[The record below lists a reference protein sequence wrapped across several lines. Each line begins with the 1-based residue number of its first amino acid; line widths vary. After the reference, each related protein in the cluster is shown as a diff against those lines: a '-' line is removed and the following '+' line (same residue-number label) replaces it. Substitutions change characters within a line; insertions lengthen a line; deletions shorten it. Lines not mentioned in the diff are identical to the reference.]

1 MTSVNP
7 NGFTTLSD
15 VLVGDDGYMYF
26 RGTDNAVWRVNPMN
40 AADNTNFGGPDVIAT
55 QSNVVAVGGYMY
67 LRGTDDKV
75 WQVRIGNNPDP
86 NNPGRVNLGGFTTW
100 SDVLVGDDGYL
111 YFRGTDNA
119 VWRVN
124 PMNAAE
130 NTNFGGPDVIAT
142 QSNVVAVGG
151 YMYLRGTDDKVW
163 RVNIH
168 NPDPNNPGRVNLG
181 GFTTWSDVLV
191 GDDGYLYFRGTD
203 NAVWRVHPANADN
216 TNFGG
221 PGVIATQSNVVAV
234 GGYMY
239 LRGTDDKVWRVNMHN
254 NPNNPPQML
263 NPLHLEG
270 DPSGFVTLSNVNCSR
285 GMMYFRGTD
294 DKVWETDGVPY
305 PNPSGFGDAVSVP
318 SAPRIYIE
326 NTDPRRIDNLDLVLR
341 YNADFGGPYELH
353 ARLPVFGTVSTWGL
367 NSAMGGVGALQEE
380 GSQLP
385 IQILQAQLRQ
395 PGGAWGDTGPINPS
409 ITITKEDAA
418 EISGMTVTAS
428 FTINGQR
435 YNTAVLIGDFN
446 QYYQLELN
454 AGKLTITHQ
463 GPEREI
469 NPAFLRFLEIT
480 LAILEFGGA
489 IAGSIALARTKEGGQ
504 AAGLS
509 LRTIM

>member
-1 MTSVNP
+1 
-7 NGFTTLSD
+7 
-15 VLVGDDGYMYF
+15 
-26 RGTDNAVWRVNPMN
+26 
-40 AADNTNFGGPDVIAT
+40 
-55 QSNVVAVGGYMY
+55 

-75 WQVRIGNNPDP
+75 WRVNIHNADP

-124 PMNAAE
+124 P
-130 NTNFGGPDVIAT
+130 
-142 QSNVVAVGG
+142 SN
-151 YMYLRGTDDKVW
+151 
-163 RVNIH
+163 
-168 NPDPNNPGRVNLG
+168 P
-181 GFTTWSDVLV
+181 
-191 GDDGYLYFRGTD
+191 
-203 NAVWRVHPANADN
+203 ADN

-239 LRGTDDKVWRVNMHN
+239 LRGTDDTVWRVNIHN
-254 NPNNPPQML
+254 PDPNHPQML

-270 DPSGFVTLSNVNCSR
+270 DSRGFVTQSNVNCSR
-285 GMMYFRGTD
+285 GIMYFRGTD
-294 DKVWETDGVPY
+294 DKVWETDSVPY
-305 PNPSGFGDAVSVP
+305 PNPSGFGNAVTVP

-353 ARLPVFGTVSTWGL
+353 ARLPAFGTVSTWGL

-385 IQILQAQLRQ
+385 SLILQALLRQ

-454 AGKLTITHQ
+454 AGNLTITQQ

-469 NPAFLRFLEIT
+469 NPAFLRFLDIT
-480 LAILEFGGA
+480 AAILEFGGA
-489 IAGSIALARTKEGGQ
+489 LAGSIALARTGEGGDV
-504 AAGLS
+504 AGGLS
-509 LRTIM
+509 LKLRM

>member
-7 NGFTTLSD
+7 N
-15 VLVGDDGYMYF
+15 
-26 RGTDNAVWRVNPMN
+26 
-40 AADNTNFGGPDVIAT
+40 
-55 QSNVVAVGGYMY
+55 
-67 LRGTDDKV
+67 
-75 WQVRIGNNPDP
+75 
-86 NNPGRVNLGGFTTW
+86 
-100 SDVLVGDDGYL
+100 
-111 YFRGTDNA
+111 
-119 VWRVN
+119 
-124 PMNAAE
+124 
-130 NTNFGGPDVIAT
+130 
-142 QSNVVAVGG
+142 
-151 YMYLRGTDDKVW
+151 
-163 RVNIH
+163 
-168 NPDPNNPGRVNLG
+168 

-203 NAVWRVHPANADN
+203 NAVWRVHPLNPADN

-239 LRGTDDKVWRVNMHN
+239 LRGTDDNSSLPYAHNGKVWRVNMHN
-254 NPNNPPQML
+254 PDPNNPQML

-270 DPSGFVTLSNVNCSR
+270 DPIGFETKSNVNCSR

-326 NTDPRRIDNLDLVLR
+326 NTDPRRIENLDLVLR
-341 YNADFGGPYELH
+341 YNADFGGPHELH

-385 IQILQAQLRQ
+385 IEILRAQLRQ
-395 PGGAWGDTGPINPS
+395 PGGAWGDTGPVNPS

-418 EISGMTVTAS
+418 EISGMTVTVS

-435 YNTAVLIGDFN
+435 YNTAVLIGDFD

-454 AGKLTITHQ
+454 AGNLTITHQ

-469 NPAFLRFLEIT
+469 NPAFLRFLQIV
-480 LAILEFGGA
+480 LAILQFGGA
-489 IAGSIALARTKEGGQ
+489 IAASIAVLRTGEGGQ

-509 LRTIM
+509 LRTVM

>member
-1 MTSVNP
+1 MIVIDIFKENHRFSKKTPHPARSTVRVQHHAATSSAAMSLSSAGRMRATMTSVNP

-40 AADNTNFGGPDVIAT
+40 AA
-55 QSNVVAVGGYMY
+55 
-67 LRGTDDKV
+67 
-75 WQVRIGNNPDP
+75 
-86 NNPGRVNLGGFTTW
+86 
-100 SDVLVGDDGYL
+100 
-111 YFRGTDNA
+111 
-119 VWRVN
+119 
-124 PMNAAE
+124 E
-130 NTNFGGPDVIAT
+130 
-142 QSNVVAVGG
+142 
-151 YMYLRGTDDKVW
+151 
-163 RVNIH
+163 
-168 NPDPNNPGRVNLG
+168 
-181 GFTTWSDVLV
+181 
-191 GDDGYLYFRGTD
+191 
-203 NAVWRVHPANADN
+203 N

-270 DPSGFVTLSNVNCSR
+270 DPIGFVTHSNVNCSR
-285 GMMYFRGTD
+285 GIMYFRGTD

-305 PNPSGFGDAVSVP
+305 PNPSGFGDAVTVP

-428 FTINGQR
+428 FTINGQQ
-435 YNTAVLIGDFN
+435 YNTGVLIGDFN